1 MRAAATGSGAVEGM
15 TLQFQ
20 GPLLASFHSFPSTWG
35 QAVADDV
42 DMTQH
47 LEEAAMS
54 GRIAAIRARTE
65 ATQLAPAECDECD
78 GEIPMARRKAVPWTR
93 RCVRC
98 QTLAEREFGGRA

>member
-1 MRAAATGSGAVEGM
+1 M
-15 TLQFQ
+15 TLQLR
-20 GPLLASFHSFPSTWG
+20 GAILASIHSFPSTWG
-35 QAVADDV
+35 PAVADDV

-47 LEEAAMS
+47 LEEAAIT
-54 GRIAAIRARTE
+54 GRIAAIRVRTE
-65 ATQLAPAECDECD
+65 ATQLAPADCDDCE